1 MMGGLSL
8 NASGAALGSLF
19 GVFEAARGACCDAV
33 DRWKRSRALAGVRTP
48 ERVIVWAWGRMAVA
62 LRLWRAIREQAFV
75 CDAQLALAL
84 FGEQLFGRK
93 VQVAAALLDH

>member
-1 MMGGLSL
+1 MH
-8 NASGAALGSLF
+8 AAMP
-19 GVFEAARGACCDAV
+19 V
-33 DRWKRSRALAGVRTP
+33 DRWKRSRALAGVQTP
-48 ERVIVWAWGRMAVA
+48 ERVIVWAWGRLAVA
-62 LRLWRAIREQAFV
+62 LRLWRAVRGQAFV

>member
-1 MMGGLSL
+1 MCGGRNYL
-8 NASGAALGSLF
+8 
-19 GVFEAARGACCDAV
+19 
-33 DRWKRSRALAGVRTP
+33 GVRTP
-48 ERVIVWAWGRMAVA
+48 ERVIVWAWGRLAVA
-62 LRLWRAIREQAFV
+62 LRLWRAVRGQAFV